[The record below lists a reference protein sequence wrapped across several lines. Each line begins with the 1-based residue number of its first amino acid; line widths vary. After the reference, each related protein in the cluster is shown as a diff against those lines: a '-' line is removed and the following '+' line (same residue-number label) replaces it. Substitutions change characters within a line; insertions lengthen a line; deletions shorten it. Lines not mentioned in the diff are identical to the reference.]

1 MNSMIK
7 GLAFAC
13 SVMVIGV
20 AAAMAQL
27 APAPPTAVGAAVTN
41 APGPKIRFANTVH
54 DFGRVKSG
62 EAIKCT
68 YTFTNT
74 GEATLI
80 LSSVQPQCGC
90 TAAGEWSRQV
100 EPGKTGSIP
109 IQFNTLN
116 YQGQVI
122 KTVTVV
128 CNDKTQPTLFLQ
140 LKGNIYKP
148 LDVSPQLAVLNV
160 SPDAESVSA
169 MVTITNNT
177 DEPLMLS
184 APESN
189 NKSFAA
195 ELRTTVPG
203 KAYQLVV
210 STVPPLNQGGVQ
222 AQIGM
227 KTSWTNQPVLNV
239 SVFANVQPAIVLIPQ
254 HITLPPAPL
263 ANPQAPMVT
272 IQNNST
278 NLLSLS
284 DPVVNS
290 QGVETQL
297 KVNQPGRSFS
307 VVATFPQGFE
317 IPAGQQLELSVKTTN
332 PRQPLL
338 KVPITQLPRIAVPPP
353 PVKPPP
359 TAALQPPPAPLRQ
372 VKPVDVEL
380 PPLPPD
386 LPKVR

>member
-1 MNSMIK
+1 MVL
-7 GLAFAC
+7 GLA
-13 SVMVIGV
+13 
-20 AAAMAQL
+20 AARAQL
-27 APAPPTAVGAAVTN
+27 GTAPPTAVGAAVTN
-41 APGPKIRFANTVH
+41 APGPKIQFANTVH

-68 YTFTNT
+68 YTFTNA
-74 GEATLI
+74 GDATLI
-80 LSSVQPQCGC
+80 LASVQPQCGC

-109 IQFNTLN
+109 IQFNSLN
-116 YQGQVI
+116 YQGQVV
-122 KTVTVV
+122 KTVTVA
-128 CNDKTQPTLFLQ
+128 CNDKAQPTVFLQ

-160 SPDAESVSA
+160 SPDAESASA

-177 DEPLMLS
+177 DEPLTLS

-222 AQIGM
+222 AQIAM
-227 KTSWTNQPVLNV
+227 KTSWTNPPVLNV

-254 HITLPPAPL
+254 HITLAPAPL
-263 ANPQAPMVT
+263 ASPQAPMVT

-278 NLLSLS
+278 NQLSLS
-284 DPVVNS
+284 EPVVNA

-297 KVNQPGRSFS
+297 RVNQPGRSFS

-317 IPAGQQLELSVKTTN
+317 IPSGQQLELTVKTTN
-332 PRQPLL
+332 PKQPVL

-359 TAALQPPPAPLRQ
+359 TAALQPPPAQPQPTAAVQPPPAPLRPA
-372 VKPVDVEL
+372 KKVDVEL

-386 LPKVR
+386 LPTVR